1 MMGNF
6 TGTALRF
13 SRIVLRDGND
23 KADCRRGFHYFR
35 SPQACRL

>member
-23 KADCRRGFHYFR
+23 KADCSRRVHNLR
-35 SPQACRL
+35 SLQACRL